1 MIRSREN
8 PVAIQAGA
16 LSVLVHAVLLSILVL
31 SFNWRTVRPA
41 SVAEVELW
49 DNLPQQK
56 AVEKPV
62 EKPVEKVVPPEPPKP
77 VEQPKPEPK
86 PEPVVEPKPDIQ
98 MKKVPV
104 KEIPKVEKPIVKPDP
119 PKPDQ
124 KKIKEDLLKKLQQDM
139 LKEDSK
145 QAHSDVPKKEG
156 PVSPT
161 PNPVNQGEID
171 KYISLMS
178 GQIHRYMSTQA
189 CGSGKVQL
197 TIGLE
202 LMPTGEVI
210 GAPKIIKSSG
220 IPACDDAAVRAILSV
235 QRFQMPTQPDLLAQF
250 RSFNLIFTPNN

>member
-104 KEIPKVEKPIVKPDP
+104 KEIPKVEKPIVKPEP

-124 KKIKEDLLKKLQQDM
+124 KKIKEDQLKKLQQE
-139 LKEDSK
+139 LLNEDAK
-145 QAHSDVPKKEG
+145 QAHSEVPKKEG

-171 KYISLMS
+171 KYSNSVIAKILPYINK
-178 GQIHRYMSTQA
+178 QL
-189 CGSGKVQL
+189 CGSGKPVVTFEITL
-197 TIGLE
+197 L
-202 LMPTGEVI
+202 PTGEVL
-210 GAPKIIKSSG
+210 GNPRLIKGSN
-220 IPACDDAAVRAILSV
+220 IALCDESIDRAIRQANPLPKPPAELLSV
-235 QRFQMPTQPDLLAQF
+235 SRDL
-250 RSFNLIFTPNN
+250 NLVFKPND

>member
-77 VEQPKPEPK
+77 IEQPKPEPK

-104 KEIPKVEKPIVKPDP
+104 KDVPKVEKPIVKPEP

-124 KKIKEDLLKKLQQDM
+124 KKIKEDLIKKLQQDM
-139 LKEDSK
+139 LKEDAK
-145 QAHSDVPKKEG
+145 QAHSEVPKKEG

-171 KYISLMS
+171 KYVAMISS
-178 GQIHRYMSTQA
+178 KIHRYVNNQL
-189 CGSGKVQL
+189 CGAGKPEL
-197 TIGLE
+197 LIGLE

-210 GAPKIIKSSG
+210 GAPQLIQGSS
-220 IPACDDAAVRAILSV
+220 IAACDDAVVRAILLA
-235 QRFQMPTQPDLLAQF
+235 QPLPLPTQPDLLAQF
-250 RSFNLIFTPNN
+250 RSLKLKFTPNN

>member
-145 QAHSDVPKKEG
+145 PAHSDVPKIEG

-161 PNPVNQGEID
+161 TNQASQGEID
-171 KYISLMS
+171 KYRSLISS
-178 GQIHRYMSTQA
+178 KIHRYVNNQL
-189 CGSGKVQL
+189 CGTGKPEL
-197 TIGLE
+197 LIGLE

-210 GAPKIIKSSG
+210 GVPKIVKSSG
-220 IPACDDAAVRAILSV
+220 IIACDDAVIRAILLA
-235 QRFQMPTQPDLLAQF
+235 QPLPLPTQPDLLAQF
-250 RSFNLIFTPNN
+250 RSLNLNFTPNN

>member
-1 MIRSREN
+1 M
-8 PVAIQAGA
+8 
-16 LSVLVHAVLLSILVL
+16 
-31 SFNWRTVRPA
+31 RPA

-56 AVEKPV
+56 AVENPI

-77 VEQPKPEPK
+77 IEQPKPEPK

-98 MKKVPV
+98 MKKVPA
-104 KEIPKVEKPIVKPDP
+104 KEVPKVEKPIVKPDP

-124 KKIKEDLLKKLQQDM
+124 KKIKEDMLKKLQQDM
-139 LKEDSK
+139 LKEDAK
-145 QAHSDVPKKEG
+145 QVQNDAPKKEG

-171 KYISLMS
+171 KYIA
-178 GQIHRYMSTQA
+178 QISSRIHQKMTNQL
-189 CGSGKVQL
+189 CGNGKPQL
-197 TIGLE
+197 IIGLE

-220 IPACDDAAVRAILSV
+220 IIACDDAAVRAILSA
-235 QRFQMPTQPDLLAQF
+235 QPFQLPTQPDLLAQF